1 MFALIQRNIKI
12 YFSNIP
18 GVIMSCFGA
27 LISFFIY
34 IGFLQKNLEN
44 SWPNFSSAKQMLD
57 LWMIAGIVSIAGIT
71 TSFQALGQLVKD
83 RETRT
88 ADDMRLTDISFSRQN
103 LAYVLSSS
111 VVSFLMQ
118 VITFAVMNIYFSA
131 VNKIN
136 ISIESCLLALIFM
149 ALGALG
155 ATLLNEIIVLFIHSS
170 TTFSRLSAVVG
181 AIAGFAV
188 ATYLPYG
195 TLSSTAQTLVKLV
208 PSSYEG
214 SALRS
219 LFLNELSKSQMPA
232 SVRSQMINYLGIYF
246 KINDYQLTRWDTAY
260 VMVGMIAILIVII
273 TFSSLAA
280 GKRKMQIEG

>member
-1 MFALIQRNIKI
+1 MLALIQRNIKI

-34 IGFLQKNLEN
+34 IGFLQRNLVD
-44 SWPNFSSAKQMLD
+44 SWSNLAGVKQMLD
-57 LWMIAGIVSIAGIT
+57 LWMIAGIT

-88 ADDMRLTDISFSRQN
+88 ADDMRLTDLSLSKQN
-103 LAYVLSSS
+103 LAYVVSSS
-111 VVSFLMQ
+111 IVSFLMQ
-118 VITFAVMNIYFSA
+118 VITFAVMDIYFSV
-131 VNKIN
+131 VNKIS
-136 ISIESCLLALIFM
+136 ISIESDFLAMIFM
-149 ALGALG
+149 VLGALG
-155 ATLLNEIIVLFIHSS
+155 ATLLNESIVLFIHSS

-208 PSSYEG
+208 PSSYEA
-214 SALRS
+214 SALRD
-219 LFLNELSKSQMPA
+219 LFLNKIKMPT
-232 SVRSQMINYLGIYF
+232 SVRSQMFNYLGVHF
-246 KINDYQLTRWDTAY
+246 KINGYQLTRLDTAY
-260 VMVGMIAILIVII
+260 VMMGMIAILIVAII
-273 TFSSLAA
+273 FSSLAA
-280 GKRKMQIEG
+280 GKRNMQIEG